1 MVKQG
6 VSRLVTIRNRDC
18 FQQAKEC
25 LNHLNELRGLPAI
38 KSDSKA
44 IEEMVDFVLFN
55 ARQSG
60 QEARTAMEI
69 DWLLRDHGAVSQKIE
84 FLNRRHHEALRR
96 INEAGWQGDSEA
108 VKRIQAQLPKLQEAI
123 NVSTRKLQ
131 DIQYELSK
139 AKKSAEIEGCK
150 AEETNISRLHD
161 EEENLRKRAL
171 EFVASHSRLQL
182 HISVIHNAMDLADLF
197 RQFPTDDEDVKLIQ
211 VLGMRTFNA
220 FGASLK
226 LALSGYW
233 QNSALTMRDILET
246 VFLLDLFKGDRT
258 KIERW
263 RLANERERKKEFS
276 PFKVRKA
283 LDDQDGLQDKKRE
296 ERYKRFSILAAHPTM
311 SSVDMM
317 RPQRDG
323 NAVSGPF
330 FAPRFLDAVL
340 TELGCLAVEVGDV
353 LDRSFPETW
362 VDVLQVRAAY
372 ARSRKHWLDH
382 NLMVL
387 SDRGRPGDVVE

>member
-6 VSRLVTIRNRDC
+6 VSRLVAIRNRER
-18 FQQAKEC
+18 FQEAKEY
-25 LNHLNELRGLPAI
+25 LNNLSELHGRPAI

-44 IEEMVDFVLFN
+44 IEKMVDLILLY
-55 ARQSG
+55 AGQSG

-69 DWLLRDHGAVSQKIE
+69 EWLRRDYRSVFQEIE
-84 FLNRRHHEALRR
+84 LLNRRHDEALRR
-96 INEAGWQGDSEA
+96 INKAGWQGDSEA
-108 VKRIQAQLPKLQEAI
+108 VRRIQAQLPALQERIYVSTKKLQKI
-123 NVSTRKLQ
+123 Q
-131 DIQYELSK
+131 DELSK
-139 AKKSAEIEGCK
+139 AKKAAEMEGCK
-150 AEETNISRLHD
+150 ATETNIGRLYD
-161 EEENLRKRAL
+161 EEENLRRRAL
-171 EFVASHSRLQL
+171 EFVASDSRLQL

-197 RQFPTDDEDVKLIQ
+197 RQFPTEDEDVKLIQ

-233 QNSALTMRDILET
+233 QNSALVMRDILET

-263 RLANERERKKEFS
+263 RFAGERERTNEFS

-283 LDDQDGLQDKKRE
+283 LDHRDGLQDKKRQ
-296 ERYKRFSILAAHPTM
+296 ERYKRFSMLAAHPTM

-317 RPQRDG
+317 RPQKDG
-323 NAVSGPF
+323 YAVSGPF
-330 FAPRFLDAVL
+330 FELRFLHAVL
-340 TELGCLAVEVGDV
+340 TEMGCLAVEVGDV
-353 LDRSFPETW
+353 LDRFFPETW

-372 ARSRKHWLDH
+372 ARSRKHWLDL